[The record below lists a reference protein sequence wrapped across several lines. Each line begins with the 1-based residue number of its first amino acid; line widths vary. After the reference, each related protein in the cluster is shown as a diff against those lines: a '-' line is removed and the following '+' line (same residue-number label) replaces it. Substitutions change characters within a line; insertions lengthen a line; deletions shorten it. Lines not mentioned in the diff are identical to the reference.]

1 MPTATTKRIRAF
13 TIEGVRVDLFVTD
26 CANCGVVFAM
36 TEEFEERRRDDHRTW
51 YCPNGHPL
59 VFKGKSD
66 ADRERERAEA
76 AERELAFARRQRD
89 SARAEGEHERRRAAA
104 ARGQV
109 TRIRNRIK
117 AGICPVQSCRAN
129 LGDRVR
135 DHLRTEHPDFAAPT
149 EADA

>member
-1 MPTATTKRIRAF
+1 MPTKRLPVQELANGIRTAF
-13 TIEGVRVDLFVTD
+13 VVAD
-26 CANCGVVFAM
+26 CASCGVVFAV
-36 TEEFEERRRDDHRTW
+36 TDAFDERRRSDGQTF
-51 YCPNGHPL
+51 YCPNGHNL
-59 VFKGKSD
+59 HYGKSD

-89 SARAEGEHERRRAAA
+89 SARADRDHERRRAAA

-135 DHLRTEHPDFAAPT
+135 DHLRTEHPDFAAPA
-149 EADA
+149 EAEA